1 MRIARM
7 LGGKVLAV
15 AIALTMLPAA
25 IPANVPLV
33 GATAAKADPY
43 WGGGRRYY
51 RGGGPGY
58 YGGGPRY
65 YRGGGPG
72 YYGGPRYYGG
82 GPRYY
87 RHRHNNGGAAIA
99 GAILGLGV
107 GAAIASANQPRYVA
121 PRYAAPRY
129 AAPAYGVRPWT
140 REWYRYCAARYRS
153 FDPGSGTFQPYNGPR
168 QMCR

>member
-25 IPANVPLV
+25 LPANVPLV
-33 GATAAKADPY
+33 GGSAAKADPY
-43 WGGGRRYY
+43 WGGYGRHHY
-51 RGGGPGY
+51 RGGG
-58 YGGGPRY
+58 Y
-65 YRGGGPG
+65 YRGGPG

-82 GPRYY
+82 QRYYGGPRYY
-87 RHRHNNGGAAIA
+87 RRHNNGGAAVA

-121 PRYAAPRY
+121 PRYAAPS
-129 AAPAYGVRPWT
+129 YGLRPWT
-140 REWYRYCAARYRS
+140 REWYRYCANRYRS
-153 FDPGSGTFQPYNGPR
+153 FDARSGTFQPYNGPR

>member
-7 LGGKVLAV
+7 LGGKVMAV

-33 GATAAKADPY
+33 GTSQAKADPY
-43 WGGGRRYY
+43 WGGGGY
-51 RGGGPGY
+51 RHYRGGPGY
-58 YGGGPRY
+58 YRGGPRY
-65 YRGGGPG
+65 YGGGPG

-121 PRYAAPRY
+121 PRYAAP
-129 AAPAYGVRPWT
+129 AYGPRPWT
-140 REWYRYCAARYRS
+140 RDWYQYCSARYRS

-168 QMCR
+168 QLCR

>member
-25 IPANVPLV
+25 IPANVPIV

-43 WGGGRRYY
+43 WGGGYGY
-51 RGGGPGY
+51 RPYRGGPGY
-58 YGGGPRY
+58 YRGGPGPGY
-65 YRGGGPG
+65 YGGGPG

-121 PRYAAPRY
+121 PRYAAP
-129 AAPAYGVRPWT
+129 AYGLRPWT
-140 REWYRYCAARYRS
+140 RDWYRYCASRYRS

-168 QMCR
+168 QLCR

>member
-1 MRIARM
+1 MRIVRM
-7 LGGKVLAV
+7 LGGKVLAA

-25 IPANVPLV
+25 VPAQVPLV
-33 GATAAKADPY
+33 GVSTAKADPY
-43 WGGGRRYY
+43 WGGYGRHHY
-51 RGGGPGY
+51 R
-58 YGGGPRY
+58 
-65 YRGGGPG
+65 GGPG
-72 YYGGPRYYGG
+72 YYGGPRYYGGQGYYGGPRYYEG

-129 AAPAYGVRPWT
+129 AAPAYGLRPWS
-140 REWYRYCAARYRS
+140 RDWYRYCSSRYRS

-168 QMCR
+168 QFCR